1 MGQVHAKG
9 YFWNLEFLVN
19 MKHLFSLLTINIKV
33 WELQNTFSVGVSS
46 SLLEWSV
53 YSASQGWAGVKIC
66 SWVMLVFC
74 LVDMRIGGLFG
85 LRWDKINRTLSASL
99 PYPFV
104 LPRGDTIKH
113 AFVQQKLNLWAWGVI
128 EEPEI
133 SHRRDG
139 NCSPAFH
146 QAYPQIKQT
155 LFNLLMRVRKLL
167 NFWIKTMHH
176 LSRIRNALLPS
187 APLCW

>member
-104 LPRGDTIKH
+104 LPRGGYDKTCFCSAKAELVSLRGHRGTRNIS
-113 AFVQQKLNLWAWGVI
+113 QKRW
-128 EEPEI
+128 
-133 SHRRDG
+133 
-139 NCSPAFH
+139 
-146 QAYPQIKQT
+146 K
-155 LFNLLMRVRKLL
+155 
-167 NFWIKTMHH
+167 
-176 LSRIRNALLPS
+176 LLPS
-187 APLCW
+187 ISPSIPTNKANPV